1 MEAVK
6 SSILPARRAAHRDV
20 SHNLNG
26 QRLGRKGRD
35 TRDRIIAVA
44 QEIIAESPEPMITM
58 SEVARRAELRM
69 ASLYVYF
76 ADVTALILA
85 LLEPVL
91 ATAEKEYVNILRD
104 YWADEE
110 LGEKAHE
117 FVGAYHQFWI
127 KHSRLLHLR
136 NHLSER
142 NDMRLMEQRV
152 RSAQPLLILLA
163 KQIGSKSDMRAT
175 PMSSMATVLF
185 TGLERVVTVTTDR
198 MVTSAGE
205 GLPNPQSMLV
215 EAEARLFELGIR
227 DYRMRADKD

>member
-6 SSILPARRAAHRDV
+6 SSTLPSRRIAHRDV

-44 QEIIAESPEPMITM
+44 QEIIAESPEPVITM

-117 FVGAYHQFWI
+117 FVAAYHRFWM

-152 RSAQPLLILLA
+152 RSAQPLLTLLA
-163 KQIGSKSDMRAT
+163 KQIGSKSEMRAT

-205 GLPNPQSMLV
+205 GVPNPQSFLV

>member
-1 MEAVK
+1 METIQSTNALK
-6 SSILPARRAAHRDV
+6 RRAAYREV
-20 SHNLNG
+20 NHNLNG

-44 QEIIAESPEPMITM
+44 QEIIADSSEPLITL

-76 ADVTALILA
+76 SDLTALILA

-91 ATAEKEYVNILRD
+91 ATAEQEYVHILRE
-104 YWADEE
+104 YWSDEE
-110 LGEKAHE
+110 LGENCHQ
-117 FVGAYHQFWI
+117 FVAAYHRFWI

-142 NDMRLMEQRV
+142 NDVRLMEQRV

-163 KQIGSKSDMRAT
+163 KQMGSKSEIRAT
-175 PMSSMATVLF
+175 PLSSMATALF
-185 TGLERVVTVTTDR
+185 TGLERVVTVTTDEL
-198 MVTSAGE
+198 VTSAGE
-205 GLPNPQSMLV
+205 GKPNPPSLLIK
-215 EAEARLFELGIR
+215 AEARLFELGIR
-227 DYRMRADKD
+227 DYRSLAELG

>member
-1 MEAVK
+1 MTATQ
-6 SSILPARRAAHRDV
+6 SRTAPAKRVAHREV

-44 QEIIAESPEPMITM
+44 QELIADSPEPMITL

-76 ADVTALILA
+76 SDMTALILA

-91 ATAEKEYVNILRD
+91 ATAEQEYVHILRD
-104 YWADEE
+104 HWSDEE

-117 FVGAYHQFWI
+117 FVAAYHRFWI
-127 KHSRLLHLR
+127 KHSKLLHLR

-152 RSAQPLLILLA
+152 RTAQPLLILLA
-163 KQIGSKSDMRAT
+163 KQMGSKSEMRAT

-185 TGLERVVTVTTDR
+185 TGLERVVTVTTDD

-205 GLPNPQSMLV
+205 GVPNPQSFLV

-227 DYRMRADKD
+227 EYRKLA

>member
-1 MEAVK
+1 MDMAQSVSASTKRGTALE
-6 SSILPARRAAHRDV
+6 V

-26 QRLGRKGRD
+26 QRLGRKGRV

-44 QEIIAESPEPMITM
+44 QEIIEDSPEPMITL
-58 SEVARRAELRM
+58 SEIARRAELRM

-76 ADVTALILA
+76 GDMTALILA

-91 ATAEKEYVNILRD
+91 ATAEAEYVHMLRD
-104 YWADEE
+104 HWPDEK
-110 LGEKAHE
+110 LGEKCHE
-117 FVGAYHQFWI
+117 FVTAYYRFWM

-142 NDMRLMEQRV
+142 SDVRLMEQRV

-163 KQIGSKSDMRAT
+163 KQMGSTSEIRAT
-175 PMSSMATVLF
+175 PLTSMATALF
-185 TGLERVVTVTTDR
+185 TGLERVVTVTTDEL
-198 MVTSAGE
+198 VTAAGE
-205 GLPNPQSMLV
+205 GTPNPPAYLV

-227 DYRMRADKD
+227 DYRRLAELG

>member
-1 MEAVK
+1 MEAAK
-6 SSILPARRAAHRDV
+6 SLILPARRATHHDV

-44 QEIIAESPEPMITM
+44 EEIISESPEPMITM

-117 FVGAYHQFWI
+117 FVEAYHRFWM

-136 NHLSER
+136 NHFSER
-142 NDMRLMEQRV
+142 NGMRLMEQRV
-152 RSAQPLLILLA
+152 RSAQPMLILLA
-163 KQIGSKSDMRAT
+163 KQIGSKSEMRAT

-198 MVTSAGE
+198 TVTSAGE
-205 GLPNPQSMLV
+205 GVPNPQSFLV

-227 DYRMRADKD
+227 DYRMRADKH